1 MKQKKREFKYVVEH
15 VRRAQW
21 KELYENKDSEDE
33 EHTQIPEKLKIP
45 KLSLP
50 PQTEISNEI
59 KNYTN
64 LVYRKMEDLKDK
76 VNYNYKF
83 RK

>member
-1 MKQKKREFKYVVEH
+1 M
-15 VRRAQW
+15 
-21 KELYENKDSEDE
+21 DSEAE

-50 PQTEISNEI
+50 SQTEISNKI

-64 LVYRKMEDLKDK
+64 LVYRKMESLKDK
-76 VNYNYKF
+76 VNYNHKF
-83 RK
+83 RNNLNKKLKIALKELKILLKQNCNLEI